1 MLTPWKFLS
10 ASHNKIMD
18 RLIHTVFAHLLIF
31 YLILFI
37 LENLFTGFVSNNF
50 DLNILL
56 IPIFAAGMLSA
67 FFPAPKQ
74 KKKKATK
81 LDYLTITL
89 LTVLTFIIIL
99 TKTSTLGE
107 ISIVLSSVSSLLVL
121 FVSLMILFEK

>member
-50 DLNILL
+50 DLNIKK
-56 IPIFAAGMLSA
+56 ICEEVAKAGDVVTTSGEVTTPGSEGA
-67 FFPAPKQ
+67 TPETG
-74 KKKKATK
+74 KKGVSSK
-81 LDYLTITL
+81 
-89 LTVLTFIIIL
+89 VWIII
-99 TKTSTLGE
+99 G
-107 ISIVLSSVSSLLVL
+107 IIALV
-121 FVSLMILFEK
+121 VIIGAGVAVKRKS